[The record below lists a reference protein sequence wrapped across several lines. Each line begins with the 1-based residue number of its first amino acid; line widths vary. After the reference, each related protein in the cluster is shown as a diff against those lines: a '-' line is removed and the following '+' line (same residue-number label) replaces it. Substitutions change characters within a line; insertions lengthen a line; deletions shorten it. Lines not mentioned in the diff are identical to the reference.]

1 MSRLHDLMTEFR
13 HVKKMIRSTDSENTK
28 NKLIGSLMSIKG
40 QFKEANQTL
49 IKRRLYAQNWRDKN
63 RTEVSKYNR
72 EYARIRRKKIEDNK
86 MHSV

>member
-1 MSRLHDLMTEFR
+1 MSRLQDLMTQFR
-13 HVKKMIRSTDSENTK
+13 QVKRMIRSTESTEKK

-40 QFKEANQTL
+40 QHREANKDL
-49 IKRRLYAQNWRDKN
+49 IKKRLYAKDWRDKN

-86 MHSV
+86 NLAY